1 MSYSIDDNDFRP
13 RPPLA
18 GGHQIALLM
27 IHTQKIILVAVVVVV
42 VAMEWVV
49 NIEEE

>member
-18 GGHQIALLM
+18 GGHQIAQSLVQM
-27 IHTQKIILVAVVVVV
+27 VAVVVVV
-42 VAMEWVV
+42 VAMELMAL
-49 NIEEE
+49 NIVEE